1 MGGGRGEGFAG
12 NASFRFAAF
21 CDSPKTLE
29 KMA

>member
-12 NASFRFAAF
+12 NASFVFAAF